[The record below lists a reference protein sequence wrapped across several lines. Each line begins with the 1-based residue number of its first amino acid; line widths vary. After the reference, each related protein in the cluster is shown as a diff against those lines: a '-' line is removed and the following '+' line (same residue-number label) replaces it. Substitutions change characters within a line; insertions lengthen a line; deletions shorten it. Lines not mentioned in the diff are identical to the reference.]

1 MSGMVLR
8 SGKNADIDRHPEANK
23 NFQEGLGSVF
33 RQWTA
38 LELAV
43 HHEWGGSQSSQRAN
57 ELMQEILDMFLGPER
72 IYKDDIT
79 LVLEDFM
86 ETQLNTVCEDN
97 SIEEISELLVLMWRE
112 CGQGNFNLV
121 INALSR
127 EFQSHEILTRS
138 QGIDNT
144 GDMMD
149 SDEEEEVTAGNEAV
163 LQAITE
169 EDAMDEEPPEPLVD
183 EDGFESVRR
192 KGKGKGKKK

>member
-8 SGKNADIDRHPEANK
+8 SGGSANADRHPEANK
-23 NFQEGLGSVF
+23 YFQEGLGSVF

-43 HHEWGGSQSSQRAN
+43 HHEWGGANSSQRAT

-97 SIEEISELLVLMWRE
+97 SIEEISELLVLMWHE
-112 CGQGNFNLV
+112 CGQGNFNLAT
-121 INALSR
+121 NALSR
-127 EFQSHEILTRS
+127 EFQRHEVLSRS

-149 SDEEEEVTAGNEAV
+149 SDEEDEVTAGNDAV

-169 EDAMDEEPPEPLVD
+169 EDAMDEEPPEPLID
-183 EDGFESVRR
+183 ADGFETVRR
-192 KGKGKGKKK
+192 KGKKKGGK

>member
-8 SGKNADIDRHPEANK
+8 SGRNAEADRHPEANK
-23 NFQEGLGSVF
+23 YFQEGLGSVF

-43 HHEWGGSQSSQRAN
+43 HHEWGGANSSQRAT
-57 ELMQEILDMFLGPER
+57 EIMQEVLDLFLGPER

-121 INALSR
+121 TNALSR
-127 EFQSHEILTRS
+127 EFQRHEVLSRS

-149 SDEEEEVTAGNEAV
+149 SDEEDEVTAGNEAV
-163 LQAITE
+163 LQAIA
-169 EDAMDEEPPEPLVD
+169 EDDTMDEEPPEPLID
-183 EDGFESVRR
+183 ADGFETVRR
-192 KGKGKGKKK
+192 KGKKKGGK